1 MPKNKRTVLL
11 TLIVVI
17 LLLLGLIF
25 RQFVIDDIVMPV
37 ALVFW
42 LLLRI
47 FVLSIGQSIYWGT
60 GILLVVVY
68 VFYRVFQG
76 QSGEHLVDL
85 PDPNPTLNNL
95 EYWRTSIILTS
106 DQGGVKNSLK
116 QEITGL
122 LVSMYSSHHPDSAN
136 FQIYNALKQGQI
148 PLPEPVQAFLFDQEP
163 EEPRPSLFK
172 DPVAAIE
179 NFFRSIHRDVQNWI
193 RQRTGRDRAE
203 YYQAIEE
210 VIEFM
215 ENSLEMKHDDES
227 YGPHA
232 H

>member
-1 MPKNKRTVLL
+1 MPKKKRTVLL
-11 TLIVVI
+11 SLIAVI

-25 RQFVIDDIVMPV
+25 RQYVMDDIVMPV

-47 FVLSIGQSIYWGT
+47 FVLSIDQSIYWGV

-68 VFYRVFQG
+68 VFYRMFQG
-76 QSGEHLVDL
+76 QSGEQLVEL
-85 PDPNPTLNNL
+85 PDPNPILNNL
-95 EYWRTSIILTS
+95 EFWRASIMLTS
-106 DQGGVKNSLK
+106 DQGGEKNALK
-116 QEITGL
+116 QEIISL

-136 FQIYNALKQGQI
+136 FQIYDALRQGQI
-148 PLPEPVQAFLFDQEP
+148 PLPERVQAFLFNQKP
-163 EEPRPSLFK
+163 EEPQPSLFK
-172 DPVAAIE
+172 DPVAAIV
-179 NFFRSIHRDVQNWI
+179 NFFPSIHQVVHNWI

-210 VIEFM
+210 VLEFM